1 MRASGQSST
10 SPFILPTDGILLI
23 DELARGL
30 GGAEIS
36 KFLPSPNN
44 PRFFEYSPLLISK
57 FCLFVLLQQSPE
69 WWEDVIL
76 QRLLQEH
83 GTAEHWILSHG
94 RPTGQSIHP
103 HTNVCIW
110 LCVCVCMGT
119 CIYGYVCM
127 VMFVYGYV
135 CLHVCLYVC
144 IFIYWPVFSL
154 IFTLNHIKRMNL
166 LIGVVNLKS
175 MVH

>member
-110 LCVCVCMGT
+110 LCVCV
-119 CIYGYVCM
+119 YGYVHIWLR
-127 VMFVYGYV
+127 VYGYV
-135 CLHVCLYVC
+135 CVWLCMPACMPICMYLHILTCFQFDFHFESY
-144 IFIYWPVFSL
+144 
-154 IFTLNHIKRMNL
+154 
-166 LIGVVNLKS
+166 
-175 MVH
+175 